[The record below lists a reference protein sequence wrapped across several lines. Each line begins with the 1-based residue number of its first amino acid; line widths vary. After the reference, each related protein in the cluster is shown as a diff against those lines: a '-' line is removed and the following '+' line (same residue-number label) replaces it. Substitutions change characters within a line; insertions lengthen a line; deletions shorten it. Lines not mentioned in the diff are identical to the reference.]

1 MDEIRTNNF
10 PAFERENAVL
20 FALYSIESLFF
31 GLAWKWSLHRVLR
44 IAKHFLA
51 WPSYQSTLLWRNSTT
66 IDGRILQLRLAVH
79 PTYWVFYIPLTAGG
93 CLSSRVEKTRKN
105 GQKQKMSAKKCT
117 ESFWSVPSNWAVNN
131 LRSHSMKPME
141 NTMVHRGFWKCVFNR
156 VVCHPPEESNKWPL
170 KNPLQF
176 ISINLKPLKG
186 FWNQPEVC
194 PPCKMKI
201 IFKSA
206 RWDGIC

>member
-31 GLAWKWSLHRVLR
+31 GGAWKWSLHRVLR

-51 WPSYQSTLLWRNSTT
+51 WPSYQSTLLRRNSTT
-66 IDGRILQLRLAVH
+66 VDGRILQLRLAVH

-141 NTMVHRGFWKCVFNR
+141 NTMVHRGFWKMR
-156 VVCHPPEESNKWPL
+156 
-170 KNPLQF
+170 
-176 ISINLKPLKG
+176 I
-186 FWNQPEVC
+186 
-194 PPCKMKI
+194 
-201 IFKSA
+201 
-206 RWDGIC
+206 